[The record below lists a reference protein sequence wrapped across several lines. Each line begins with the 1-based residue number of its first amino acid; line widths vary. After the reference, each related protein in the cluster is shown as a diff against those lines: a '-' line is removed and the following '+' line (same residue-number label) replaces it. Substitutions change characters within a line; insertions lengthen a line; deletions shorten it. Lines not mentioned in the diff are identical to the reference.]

1 MHSKGIPCNR
11 TIRFYAFFMNSDT
24 FVTEVGSRL
33 SVIQTNALER
43 RHFNHLQDRPDAV
56 YLDESGRMVLV
67 QRYEVARQVKMR
79 LSSGEQASMRRSP
92 ARAGGRA
99 SYGVNRNAIR
109 AIRHDDGRWNATRD
123 LSLC

>member
-1 MHSKGIPCNR
+1 MTGVR
-11 TIRFYAFFMNSDT
+11 
-24 FVTEVGSRL
+24 SRL

-67 QRYEVARQVKMR
+67 QRYEASRQVKMR
-79 LSSGEQASMRRSP
+79 LLSGEQASMRRSP

-99 SYGVNRNAIR
+99 FDEVNRNARR
-109 AIRHDDGRWNATRD
+109 ATRHDYGQ
-123 LSLC
+123 